1 MSMIYKNGRKAL
13 FILGLIVALMMLLT
27 VLKFEGL
34 NYAGYEV
41 IFGIEI
47 FDVNPFD
54 LGSIASA
61 YLPFSFSALLAF
73 TLPLIAGIIAL
84 VSKKLPLV
92 SLVLL
97 VAGLIFLI
105 RLPDTIEIVYVVAG
119 SENSTEIDWTMGLGL
134 IGALVFSSLATVLNV
149 FLVVSDK

>member
-41 IFGIEI
+41 IFGKEI

-134 IGALVFSSLATVLNV
+134 IGALVFSSLATILNV

>member
-41 IFGIEI
+41 IFGKEI

-73 TLPLIAGIIAL
+73 TLPLIAGIMAL

>member
-41 IFGIEI
+41 IFGKEI

-105 RLPDTIEIVYVVAG
+105 RLPDTIEIVYVLAG

-134 IGALVFSSLATVLNV
+134 MGALVFSSLATVLNV

>member
-41 IFGIEI
+41 IFGKEI

>member
-41 IFGIEI
+41 IFGKEI

-73 TLPLIAGIIAL
+73 TLPLIAGIMAL

-92 SLVLL
+92 SMVLL

>member
-41 IFGIEI
+41 IFGKEI

-92 SLVLL
+92 SLILL

>member
-41 IFGIEI
+41 IFGKEI

-92 SLVLL
+92 SLILL

-134 IGALVFSSLATVLNV
+134 IGALVFSSLATILNV